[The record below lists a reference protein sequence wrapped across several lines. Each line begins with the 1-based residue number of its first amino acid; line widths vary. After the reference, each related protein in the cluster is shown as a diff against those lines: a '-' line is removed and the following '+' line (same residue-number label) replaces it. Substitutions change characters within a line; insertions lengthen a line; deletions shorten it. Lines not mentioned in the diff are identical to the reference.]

1 MRLSIDEQTKLANIY
16 EEKVLVEMDV
26 AGIMGGSPTSGGS
39 LENVDGYATGD
50 NRIPKVLGAVQTRR
64 GIAKKKGK
72 KKVKVGTK
80 SAPYKLL

>member
-16 EEKVLVEMDV
+16 EEKVLIEMDV

-50 NRIPKVLGAVQTRR
+50 NRIPKVLGGIQTRK
-64 GIAKKKGK
+64 GLAKKKGK
-72 KKVKVGTK
+72 KRRRVGMK
-80 SAPYKLL
+80 SAP